1 MAKEENQAL
10 LAKDVLVRNNEFLA
24 SRFGEQG
31 VRPISSIQDMIS
43 LGLAQDEKT
52 LTPEGRRYKALVD
65 KGFINRDGS
74 MTTKGEAFT
83 TSLDDLTDPSAYLD
97 GGMSDDAIDPK
108 KAELYAIRKKSG
120 IDAEPERTWTEAFKE
135 FGAGVASIAKGVGD
149 IANPIE
155 EVSESATLREA
166 YDKQTAKSAEI
177 VDSILETAVTSGAK
191 LTRFIDKQRLN
202 AAVSMGNIPQEQ
214 ADELNKKR
222 DYKLALIERS
232 QKDMDAVET
241 ASIIGAGE
249 QVLQAQESAKSQYVA
264 ELGEEQGLKKYEE
277 DINNV
282 RAAASLPADV
292 PGIAVGLATA
302 GLGAGVNIIRTVRKA
317 NQAKRGIE
325 IVNYGRELNTARTS
339 VLASATKL
347 SDETAAISGQLDDA
361 LRIGAT
367 EKATELTRR
376 LDGLTTQSQA
386 VQTRLGIIDDGIQNV
401 SKTANQLEIG
411 LDTAKTAGDAVRV
424 VASGATKGLSNGAEK
439 LGNGVAAV
447 NGFLKKVER
456 SVLRYRIP
464 SLIATGLAIPFHQAI
479 GVYMGARVGLI
490 AAVPTLRRMS
500 KFGNAVSE
508 ELLERSSST
517 PFFRRLAANES
528 VGGIGRAVATLGDYS
543 TPLVRGF
550 ASMAKGTA
558 QAAPATFAYNAINS
572 QGIDEN
578 TLKYA
583 ARDAL
588 VFGSLGRVIGGKKDM
603 EQVNIDQMSN
613 YRNKLDADQIAM
625 FDGLKDRDFRY
636 ALSNID
642 AAYPGSFK
650 WEINT
655 TGNNKF
661 DPVGNKAVV
670 NINDKVGFLKEVVM
684 HEAGHM
690 IQHVWQKD
698 SAIVARMLGDD
709 TQPGLVRNP
718 DGTLDPEFKAWA
730 DEYNNLREQNDMTP
744 AALDE
749 IAVEYYT
756 DQGVQTLLEDT
767 LKGNLYKESRKTP
780 LRRAVEGSFRTL
792 FNATPIVKNLHFK
805 MGGATDAGGRMVMGT
820 GLLADGFRELPEV
833 KAMVRQMY
841 RETAGKPKA
850 ARVQKVVD
858 VKSDN
863 PKHYQATS
871 VLDQVNK
878 QIVERGEKLP
888 SGVLIPDKNGNGEG
902 ILTDDHLKALE
913 EAGVID
919 NGEFGKALL
928 LQSEIE
934 VPTKH
939 GTLLVNKPIEQGR
952 SEQFGGL
959 TENYVVP
966 TKWILKKGRLYLEAM
981 DLRQLDKNVDRA
993 VKNKIAKELNLTRK
1007 KIYEDI
1013 EKSVEIQNKGQSTDA
1028 YYESVDPK
1036 NWQRRKNFINSV
1048 LGQQTTR
1055 QLGINPMMKDVSPDL
1070 VTGIYR
1076 TFAFDRLQSAIK
1088 TTGDVVIP
1096 FGPTSYYSLR
1106 DNLMP
1111 QSPRFNRNGELVP
1124 EQKLKAFHGSK
1135 EKEITSFRGPTW
1147 LSGSIPLARQY
1158 AGQGGRVYQ
1167 VSAAQG
1173 KSLKLWQFKDWVDLV
1188 ERLAPNNTKLKELIV
1203 SSQPNERFGN
1213 PPSKLFSKTSDVD
1226 FQSWIEENR
1235 TWDNFKKQTLKN
1247 RRDYGKNYSPWSED
1261 GYDLASSFSK
1271 EFDPSKSNFANNK
1284 ELVNE
1289 LFNLGYDTLAQKETG
1304 SSTYLVKDPKNI
1316 SIKYMPK
1323 GKPKATRL
1331 ASELA
1336 KRSKVPLSKVQGSGA
1351 GGAITP
1357 NDIRAYINEQEGK
1370 FKPLAFQKEPP
1381 MAVDPTI
1388 SDLVG
1393 SEIEFQ
1399 GRVGTIVD
1407 DGGRPVLQDTD
1418 GAVYELPFGYFT
1430 DQSSRQLGVRPT
1442 GKRVVDKNNL
1452 IKEFEETSRQ
1462 ELRDIFG
1469 YIDDMTEKIVDLAEL
1484 GNSVKRSKNRKSE
1497 IVRETPEFQQYVRGV
1512 TDQQILQAW
1521 DRTEKALSR
1530 AKQSKNINNEDI
1542 KAIIDKLEG
1551 DIRNI
1556 EKLAEAIDVLKQQR
1570 ISRPSTG
1577 QEATTAVSGTSQAD
1591 LMSQME
1597 AEARAAGAKRRASSI
1612 GEPSRRLATPSISE
1626 SYRRTGKEYRNPAL
1640 ARSISL
1646 AISGQSQERDQN
1658 K

>member
-1 MAKEENQAL
+1 MA
-10 LAKDVLVRNNEFLA
+10 
-24 SRFGEQG
+24 
-31 VRPISSIQDMIS
+31 
-43 LGLAQDEKT
+43 
-52 LTPEGRRYKALVD
+52 TPEEEKADPEISKLERDAIFEYLDQEKANLEAQRQSYESIGEVITQPDPNDIRFTSPAFAELHAPREYQIPEFATEEGMRARGILDQEGNATQLGEDYLLLEDRGLVEN
-65 KGFINRDGS
+65 GVL
-74 MTTKGEAFT
+74 TTKGEAFT
-83 TSLDDLTDPSAYLD
+83 TSLDELTDPSAYLE

-120 IDAEPERTWTEAFKE
+120 IDAEPTRTWTEAFEE

-149 IANPIE
+149 IANPIGE
-155 EVSESATLREA
+155 ISESATLREA

-191 LTRFIDKQRLN
+191 LTRFIDKQRLD

-264 ELGEEQGLKKYEE
+264 ELGEEQGLKKYDE

-282 RAAASLPADV
+282 RAAASIPADV
-292 PGIAVGLATA
+292 PGLAIGLATA

-325 IVNYGRELNTARTS
+325 IVNYGRELNAARTS
-339 VLASATKL
+339 VLASAAKL
-347 SDETAAISGQLDDA
+347 SDETAAVSGQLDDA

-367 EKATELTRR
+367 EKATELTKR
-376 LDGLTTQSQA
+376 LDDLTTQSQA

-411 LDTAKTAGDAVRV
+411 LDTAKTAGDAVRA
-424 VASGATKGLSNGAEK
+424 VASGATRGLSNGAEK

-558 QAAPATFAYNAINS
+558 QATPATLSYNAINS

-642 AAYPGSFK
+642 AAYPKMFK

-655 TGNNKF
+655 TGDNFFSPKTRR
-661 DPVGNKAVV
+661 AVV
-670 NINDKVGFLKEVVM
+670 NINDKVGFLKEVAM

-730 DEYNNLREQNDMTP
+730 DEYNNLRPND
-744 AALDE
+744 ALDLNDL
-749 IAVEYYT
+749 AVEYYT

-850 ARVQKVVD
+850 ARVQKVID

-863 PKHYQATS
+863 PKHYQAAS
-871 VLDQVNK
+871 IIDKVNK

-888 SGVLIPDKNGNGEG
+888 DGVLVPDKNGNGEG
-902 ILTDDHLKALE
+902 VLTEDYLKALE

-966 TKWILKKGRLYLEAM
+966 TKWVLKKGRLYLEAM

-1013 EKSVEIQNKGQSTDA
+1013 EKSVEIQNRGQSTDA
-1028 YYESVDPK
+1028 YYQSVDPK

-1048 LGQQTTR
+1048 QGQQTTR

-1088 TTGDVVIP
+1088 TSGDVIIP
-1096 FGPTSYYSLR
+1096 YGPTSYYSLR

-1124 EQKLKAFHGSK
+1124 EKKAPSFGERFLVEEQMVNQSDPRFNRSTKRSAGIAGEIDVVDQWNLGEIVDSDSVFH
-1135 EKEITSFRGPTW
+1135 ETSLPSVRSIVSLVRQGPRRSN
-1147 LSGSIPLARQY
+1147 LFVSNSIDLAL
-1158 AGQGGRVYQ
+1158 GQGG
-1167 VSAAQG
+1167 
-1173 KSLKLWQFKDWVDLV
+1173 KSY
-1188 ERLAPNNTKLKELIV
+1188 I
-1203 SSQPNERFGN
+1203 
-1213 PPSKLFSKTSDVD
+1213 
-1226 FQSWIEENR
+1226 I
-1235 TWDNFKKQTLKN
+1235 
-1247 RRDYGKNYSPWSED
+1247 
-1261 GYDLASSFSK
+1261 
-1271 EFDPSKSNFANNK
+1271 EFDPQFVNGFKSKSVANTMMDA
-1284 ELVNE
+1284 VNSGVFE
-1289 LFNLGYDTLAQKETG
+1289 YNLTKTLP
-1304 SSTYLVKDPKNI
+1304 S
-1316 SIKYMPK
+1316 SIKSIIAPNSKGVESLKKTKGFERIFDFDNVIQTERGLKIPK
-1323 GKPKATRL
+1323 KQN
-1331 ASELA
+1331 A
-1336 KRSKVPLSKVQGSGA
+1336 KESIQETSPLSAQ
-1351 GGAITP
+1351 
-1357 NDIRAYINEQEGK
+1357 
-1370 FKPLAFQKEPP
+1370 
-1381 MAVDPTI
+1381 
-1388 SDLVG
+1388 
-1393 SEIEFQ
+1393 
-1399 GRVGTIVD
+1399 
-1407 DGGRPVLQDTD
+1407 
-1418 GAVYELPFGYFT
+1418 
-1430 DQSSRQLGVRPT
+1430 
-1442 GKRVVDKNNL
+1442 
-1452 IKEFEETSRQ
+1452 
-1462 ELRDIFG
+1462 
-1469 YIDDMTEKIVDLAEL
+1469 
-1484 GNSVKRSKNRKSE
+1484 
-1497 IVRETPEFQQYVRGV
+1497 
-1512 TDQQILQAW
+1512 
-1521 DRTEKALSR
+1521 
-1530 AKQSKNINNEDI
+1530 
-1542 KAIIDKLEG
+1542 
-1551 DIRNI
+1551 
-1556 EKLAEAIDVLKQQR
+1556 
-1570 ISRPSTG
+1570 
-1577 QEATTAVSGTSQAD
+1577 
-1591 LMSQME
+1591 
-1597 AEARAAGAKRRASSI
+1597 
-1612 GEPSRRLATPSISE
+1612 
-1626 SYRRTGKEYRNPAL
+1626 
-1640 ARSISL
+1640 
-1646 AISGQSQERDQN
+1646 
-1658 K
+1658 

>member
-65 KGFINRDGS
+65 KGFVNRDGS

-83 TSLDDLTDPSAYLD
+83 ASLDDLTDPSAYLE

-120 IDAEPERTWTEAFKE
+120 IDAEPTRTWTEAFKE
-135 FGAGVASIAKGVGD
+135 FGAGVASIAKGIGD
-149 IANPIE
+149 IANPIGE
-155 EVSESATLREA
+155 ISESATLREA

-191 LTRFIDKQRLN
+191 LTRFIDKQRLD

-264 ELGEEQGLKKYEE
+264 ELGEEQGLKKYDE

-302 GLGAGVNIIRTVRKA
+302 GLGAGVNIIRTARKA
-317 NQAKRGIE
+317 NQAKKGIE
-325 IVNYGRELNTARTS
+325 IVNYGRELNTARAS
-339 VLASATKL
+339 VLSSASKL
-347 SDETAAISGQLDDA
+347 SDETAAVSGQLDDA

-367 EKATELTRR
+367 EKATELTKR
-376 LDGLTTQSQA
+376 LDDLTTQSQA

-411 LDTAKTAGDAVRV
+411 LDTAKTAGDAVRA
-424 VASGATKGLSNGAEK
+424 VASGATRGLSNGAEK

-528 VGGIGRAVATLGDYS
+528 IGGIGRAVATLGDYS

-558 QAAPATFAYNAINS
+558 QAAPATLSYNAINS

-603 EQVNIDQMSN
+603 EQVNIDQMTN
-613 YRNKLDADQIAM
+613 YRNKLDADQVAA
-625 FDGLKDRDFRY
+625 FDGIRDRDFRY

-661 DPVGNKAVV
+661 DPVSNKAVV
-670 NINDKVGFLKEVVM
+670 NINDKVGFLKEVAM

-749 IAVEYYT
+749 LAVEYYT

-888 SGVLIPDKNGNGEG
+888 NGVLIPDKNGNGEG

-966 TKWILKKGRLYLEAM
+966 TKWILKKGRLYLESM
-981 DLRQLDKNVDRA
+981 DLRQLEKNVDRA

-1070 VTGIYR
+1070 VSGIYR

-1111 QSPRFNRNGELVP
+1111 QSPRFNRDGEL
-1124 EQKLKAFHGSK
+1124 
-1135 EKEITSFRGPTW
+1135 I
-1147 LSGSIPLARQY
+1147 Y
-1158 AGQGGRVYQ
+1158 
-1167 VSAAQG
+1167 
-1173 KSLKLWQFKDWVDLV
+1173 
-1188 ERLAPNNTKLKELIV
+1188 
-1203 SSQPNERFGN
+1203 
-1213 PPSKLFSKTSDVD
+1213 
-1226 FQSWIEENR
+1226 EN
-1235 TWDNFKKQTLKN
+1235 KKQK
-1247 RRDYGKNYSPWSED
+1247 
-1261 GYDLASSFSK
+1261 ASR
-1271 EFDPSKSNFANNK
+1271 
-1284 ELVNE
+1284 L
-1289 LFNLGYDTLAQKETG
+1289 
-1304 SSTYLVKDPKNI
+1304 ST
-1316 SIKYMPK
+1316 
-1323 GKPKATRL
+1323 
-1331 ASELA
+1331 
-1336 KRSKVPLSKVQGSGA
+1336 Q
-1351 GGAITP
+1351 
-1357 NDIRAYINEQEGK
+1357 
-1370 FKPLAFQKEPP
+1370 
-1381 MAVDPTI
+1381 
-1388 SDLVG
+1388 
-1393 SEIEFQ
+1393 
-1399 GRVGTIVD
+1399 
-1407 DGGRPVLQDTD
+1407 
-1418 GAVYELPFGYFT
+1418 
-1430 DQSSRQLGVRPT
+1430 
-1442 GKRVVDKNNL
+1442 
-1452 IKEFEETSRQ
+1452 
-1462 ELRDIFG
+1462 
-1469 YIDDMTEKIVDLAEL
+1469 
-1484 GNSVKRSKNRKSE
+1484 
-1497 IVRETPEFQQYVRGV
+1497 
-1512 TDQQILQAW
+1512 
-1521 DRTEKALSR
+1521 
-1530 AKQSKNINNEDI
+1530 
-1542 KAIIDKLEG
+1542 
-1551 DIRNI
+1551 
-1556 EKLAEAIDVLKQQR
+1556 
-1570 ISRPSTG
+1570 
-1577 QEATTAVSGTSQAD
+1577 
-1591 LMSQME
+1591 
-1597 AEARAAGAKRRASSI
+1597 
-1612 GEPSRRLATPSISE
+1612 
-1626 SYRRTGKEYRNPAL
+1626 
-1640 ARSISL
+1640 
-1646 AISGQSQERDQN
+1646 
-1658 K
+1658 

>member
-65 KGFINRDGS
+65 KGFVNRDGS

-83 TSLDDLTDPSAYLD
+83 ASLDDLTDPSAYLD

-135 FGAGVASIAKGVGD
+135 FGAGVASIAKGIGD
-149 IANPIE
+149 IANPIGE
-155 EVSESATLREA
+155 ISESATLREA

-264 ELGEEQGLKKYEE
+264 ELGEEQGVKKYEE

-292 PGIAVGLATA
+292 PGLAVGLATA

-317 NQAKRGIE
+317 NQAKSGIE

-339 VLASATKL
+339 VLANAAKL
-347 SDETAAISGQLDDA
+347 SDETAAVSGQLDDA

-367 EKATELTRR
+367 EKATELTKR
-376 LDGLTTQSQA
+376 LDDLTTQSQA

-411 LDTAKTAGDAVRV
+411 LDTAKAAGDAVRA
-424 VASGATKGLSNGAEK
+424 VASGVTKGMSNGAEK
-439 LGNGVAAV
+439 LGNGVARV

-558 QAAPATFAYNAINS
+558 QAAPATLSYNAINS

-603 EQVNIDQMSN
+603 EQVNIDQMTN

-625 FDGLKDRDFRY
+625 FDGVRDRDFRY

-642 AAYPGSFK
+642 AAYPKMFK

-655 TGNNKF
+655 TGDNFFSPKTRS
-661 DPVGNKAVV
+661 AVV
-670 NINDKVGFLKEVVM
+670 NINDKVGFLKEVAM

-730 DEYNNLREQNDMTP
+730 DEYNNLRPNDP
-744 AALDE
+744 LDLNDL
-749 IAVEYYT
+749 AVEYYT

-863 PKHYQATS
+863 PKHYQAAS
-871 VLDQVNK
+871 IIDKINK

-888 SGVLIPDKNGNGEG
+888 DGVLVPDKNGNGEG
-902 ILTDDHLKALE
+902 VLTEDYLKALE

-939 GTLLVNKPIEQGR
+939 GTLLVNKPIKQGR

-966 TKWILKKGRLYLEAM
+966 TKWVLKKGRLYLEAM
-981 DLRQLDKNVDRA
+981 DLRQLDRNVDRA

-1070 VTGIYR
+1070 VSGIYR

-1111 QSPRFNRNGELVP
+1111 QSPRFNRDGELIY
-1124 EQKLKAFHGSK
+1124 E
-1135 EKEITSFRGPTW
+1135 
-1147 LSGSIPLARQY
+1147 
-1158 AGQGGRVYQ
+1158 
-1167 VSAAQG
+1167 
-1173 KSLKLWQFKDWVDLV
+1173 
-1188 ERLAPNNTKLKELIV
+1188 
-1203 SSQPNERFGN
+1203 
-1213 PPSKLFSKTSDVD
+1213 
-1226 FQSWIEENR
+1226 
-1235 TWDNFKKQTLKN
+1235 
-1247 RRDYGKNYSPWSED
+1247 
-1261 GYDLASSFSK
+1261 
-1271 EFDPSKSNFANNK
+1271 NK
-1284 ELVNE
+1284 E
-1289 LFNLGYDTLAQKETG
+1289 
-1304 SSTYLVKDPKNI
+1304 
-1316 SIKYMPK
+1316 
-1323 GKPKATRL
+1323 
-1331 ASELA
+1331 
-1336 KRSKVPLSKVQGSGA
+1336 
-1351 GGAITP
+1351 
-1357 NDIRAYINEQEGK
+1357 
-1370 FKPLAFQKEPP
+1370 
-1381 MAVDPTI
+1381 
-1388 SDLVG
+1388 
-1393 SEIEFQ
+1393 
-1399 GRVGTIVD
+1399 
-1407 DGGRPVLQDTD
+1407 
-1418 GAVYELPFGYFT
+1418 
-1430 DQSSRQLGVRPT
+1430 
-1442 GKRVVDKNNL
+1442 
-1452 IKEFEETSRQ
+1452 
-1462 ELRDIFG
+1462 
-1469 YIDDMTEKIVDLAEL
+1469 
-1484 GNSVKRSKNRKSE
+1484 
-1497 IVRETPEFQQYVRGV
+1497 
-1512 TDQQILQAW
+1512 
-1521 DRTEKALSR
+1521 
-1530 AKQSKNINNEDI
+1530 
-1542 KAIIDKLEG
+1542 
-1551 DIRNI
+1551 
-1556 EKLAEAIDVLKQQR
+1556 
-1570 ISRPSTG
+1570 
-1577 QEATTAVSGTSQAD
+1577 
-1591 LMSQME
+1591 
-1597 AEARAAGAKRRASSI
+1597 
-1612 GEPSRRLATPSISE
+1612 
-1626 SYRRTGKEYRNPAL
+1626 
-1640 ARSISL
+1640 
-1646 AISGQSQERDQN
+1646 
-1658 K
+1658 